1 MGREISVAGVVF
13 HDDKFLLLKYE
24 LGHWDFVKGHIEEDE
39 TQEQTIKREL
49 EEETGI
55 TEAKIID
62 GFKETYDYFFKKDG
76 ETIYKKVYCY
86 LIESETEDIELSFE
100 HVDYTWLEAEKAIEK
115 ASYENSKTI
124 LKKAVEFLKKMKNL
138 NELENPF
145 EA

>member
-1 MGREISVAGVVF
+1 MGREISVAGVVY

-24 LGHWDFVKGHIEEDE
+24 LGHWDFVKGHIEKDE

-55 TEAKIID
+55 TQAKIVD

-86 LIESETEDIELSFE
+86 LIESQTKKVELSFE
-100 HVDYTWLEAEKAIEK
+100 HVDYTWLKSEKVIEIATYDNTKEVLRK
-115 ASYENSKTI
+115 ATKY
-124 LKKAVEFLKKMKNL
+124 LKNH
-138 NELENPF
+138 
-145 EA
+145 